1 MMVKAVGTLNMDPRE
16 RLAELAEG
24 RGVSLA
30 ALSRLIGRNGTYLQQ
45 FITKGSPRRL
55 AEGDRRTLAQFFGVA
70 EAELGGS
77 VEKSYDSNRAD
88 GWAEVPRLPLGA
100 SAGP

>member
-1 MMVKAVGTLNMDPRE
+1 MINPLANPLQGPR
-16 RLAELAEG
+16 RHLAELAEA

-55 AEGDRRTLAQFFGVA
+55 AEEDRRTLAQFFGIA
-70 EAELGGS
+70 EIRARR
-77 VEKSYDSNRAD
+77 NRGKILRA
-88 GWAEVPRLPLGA
+88 GA
-100 SAGP
+100 